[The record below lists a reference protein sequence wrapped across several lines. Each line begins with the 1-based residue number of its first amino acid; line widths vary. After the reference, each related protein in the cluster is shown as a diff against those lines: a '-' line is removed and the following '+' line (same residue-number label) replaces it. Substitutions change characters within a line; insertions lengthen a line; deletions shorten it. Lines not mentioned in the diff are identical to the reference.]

1 MKLPWVYCRALVCP
15 GRVDFD
21 AGKKTLT
28 IGVDFIAGTM
38 HRIPDLPSRDTKHDG
53 VNGVVVMNYGK
64 INNAFIGY
72 LTLQTGSLLVTGRL
86 LLTSA

>member
-1 MKLPWVYCRALVCP
+1 
-15 GRVDFD
+15 
-21 AGKKTLT
+21 
-28 IGVDFIAGTM
+28 M
-38 HRIPDLPSRDTKHDG
+38 HRIPDLPSRDTKHDD